1 LHADLAS
8 ILRVRVALLLILTA
22 CGVEAPP
29 GGDSDSHGWDVP
41 GTGTHAGE
49 WLPTGPDLGDAVAW
63 LDAETATRSPGTQ
76 LSITIEDLDTGA
88 IFELRGDEKHVSAS
102 SAKAWWVAAALDEV
116 GIAPVEP
123 YAGNIFRYSDNS
135 ASGSVIDLIG
145 PNAVNTWMWNV
156 AGMNDSAL
164 TQWSYDKTR
173 IATNSP
179 RALGSD
185 NYMTSNDA
193 VRFLSRVYDK
203 QILAGEPGDQL
214 LEWMTLSP
222 NTGLGGWIPA
232 RLPDDVAMTAMH
244 KAGWLPP
251 GCCSDDSYYNTSN
264 DIGIVKTADGRAFAI
279 AILARRGTDYA
290 AQTSLVE
297 LSSCM
302 FFRAFTQDE
311 QLACE

>member
-1 LHADLAS
+1 
-8 ILRVRVALLLILTA
+8 VRVAALLILAA
-22 CGVEAPP
+22 CGVEAPAT
-29 GGDSDSHGWDVP
+29 GDPDSQPEHVPVTGVGPPSYASLTDV
-41 GTGTHAGE
+41 
-49 WLPTGPDLGDAVAW
+49 VAW
-63 LDAETATRSPGTQ
+63 LDAETAARSPNTQ
-76 LSITIEDLDTGA
+76 LSLTIEDLQTG
-88 IFELRGDEKHVSAS
+88 EHVSLRGDEKHVSAS
-102 SAKAWWVAAALDEV
+102 SAKAWWVAAALDGV

-185 NYMTSNDA
+185 NYMTSDDA
-193 VRFLSRVYDK
+193 VRFLARVYRKEILVDERGDK
-203 QILAGEPGDQL
+203 L

-232 RLPDDVAMTAMH
+232 RLPDDVAMTVMH

-264 DIGIVKTADGRAFAI
+264 DIGIVVTPNGRAIAV

-290 AQTSLVE
+290 AQTELVE

-302 FFRAFTQDE
+302 LYKEVMQDE
-311 QLACE
+311 ELACE

>member
-1 LHADLAS
+1 
-8 ILRVRVALLLILTA
+8 VRAFALLILAA
-22 CGVEAPP
+22 CGVDAPESGDLP
-29 GGDSDSHGWDVP
+29 GQQEGASVSGVEP
-41 GTGTHAGE
+41 GKAASLAE
-49 WLPTGPDLGDAVAW
+49 VVAW
-63 LDAETATRSPGTQ
+63 LDHETATRAPGTE
-76 LSITIEDLDTGA
+76 LSITIEDLQTG
-88 IFELRGDEKHVSAS
+88 EHVSLRGDTKHVSAS
-102 SAKAWWVAAALDEV
+102 SAKAWWVAAALDGV

-173 IATNSP
+173 VATNSP

-185 NYMTSNDA
+185 NYMTSDDA
-193 VRFLSRVYDK
+193 VRFLARVYRNE
-203 QILAGEPGDQL
+203 ILADERGDKL

-264 DIGIVKTADGRAFAI
+264 DIGIVETPLGRAFAI
-279 AILARRGTDYA
+279 AILARRGSDYA
-290 AQTSLVE
+290 AQTELVE
-297 LSSCM
+297 LSSCVL
-302 FFRAFTQDE
+302 FRAFVQDDA
-311 QLACE
+311 LTCE